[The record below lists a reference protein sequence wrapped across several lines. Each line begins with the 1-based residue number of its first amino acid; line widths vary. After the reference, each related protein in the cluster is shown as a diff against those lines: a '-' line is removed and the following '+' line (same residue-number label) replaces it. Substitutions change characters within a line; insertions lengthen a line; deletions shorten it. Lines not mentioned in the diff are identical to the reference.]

1 MTAMSIQTCGSSN
14 PAEDDFSFSMC
25 FGDGPV
31 MTFEGLT
38 RAQIR
43 DLRDCLDCM
52 LWEESESDYPE
63 TLDQIRATI
72 GPYVSV
78 MDEKEASKEV
88 LETIR
93 ELLLRKVDFDNGNNP
108 DGSLHWPDVESMLTR
123 PLDFQ
128 P

>member
-1 MTAMSIQTCGSSN
+1 
-14 PAEDDFSFSMC
+14 
-25 FGDGPV
+25 
-31 MTFEGLT
+31 
-38 RAQIR
+38 
-43 DLRDCLDCM
+43 
-52 LWEESESDYPE
+52 
-63 TLDQIRATI
+63 
-72 GPYVSV
+72 